1 MASII
6 LHIEAQ
12 KDMKFIERLAQN
24 MNIRYEKLK
33 NKSSYKPKFVAK
45 IRESEEQ
52 IKNGEFTSI
61 QNQDELNKFL

>member
-6 LHIEAQ
+6 LHIE
-12 KDMKFIERLAQN
+12 AQN

-33 NKSSYKPKFVAK
+33 NKSPYKPEFVAK
-45 IRESEEQ
+45 IRQSEEQ

-61 QNQDELNKFL
+61 QNQDELNKFLGL